1 MARASEWREKIA
13 EWRASGLSAA
23 KYAESRGCSAHQV
36 WNWAARFRKEDEVRA
51 ARAAEAAGPA
61 QAVSVT
67 GHSIPF
73 ARVLRA
79 PKQEVAEKMGPASAM
94 AVEVFGMR
102 LVVPRG
108 FDRATLA
115 MVLDEVEA
123 RKTGLGIR

>member
-1 MARASEWREKIA
+1 MAKAIEWREKIA

-23 KYAESRGCSAHQV
+23 KFAESRGYSAHQV
-36 WNWAARFRKEDEVRA
+36 WNWAARFRKEDAACA

-61 QAVSVT
+61 QTVSVA

-79 PKQEVAEKMGPASAM
+79 PKQEVSENAVPAGAM
-94 AVEVFGMR
+94 AVEVCGMR
-102 LVVPRG
+102 LVVPSG
-108 FDRATLA
+108 FDRETLA

-123 RKTGLGIR
+123 RKARLGVR